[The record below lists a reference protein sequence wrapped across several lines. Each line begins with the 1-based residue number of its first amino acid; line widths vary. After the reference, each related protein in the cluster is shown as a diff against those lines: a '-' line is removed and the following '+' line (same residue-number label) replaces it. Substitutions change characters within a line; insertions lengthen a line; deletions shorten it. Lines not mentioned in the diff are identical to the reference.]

1 MNLLLLCAASFIIRC
16 TENHIF
22 FFQTSWKDSLSKN
35 SCPGIWSFLHYRE
48 RWYFFFPKIWSYPLD
63 EKWKVIF
70 VKKNTW
76 KYDIFFKCF
85 EKIVFSKNLRWNM
98 IFLVLSGKMVF
109 FPRKHIFFWTEN
121 ERRPFSR
128 NTQKHDIFCR
138 TFFRYKNVLE
148 RIPVF
153 FCTFVETFI
162 GVFICCSS
170 AKKTRRLNT

>member
-1 MNLLLLCAASFIIRC
+1 MVFPKTVALGYDLSCIIGKDDISFSRKYDH
-16 TENHIF
+16 TPWTKNER
-22 FFQTSWKDSLSKN
+22 WSLSKKIHGN
-35 SCPGIWSFLHYRE
+35 MIFSSNVLKRLSFLKTCAGTWAFLYYLE
-48 RWYFFFPKIWSYPLD
+48 RWYFFP
-63 EKWKVIF
+63 ENIF
-70 VKKNTW
+70 
-76 KYDIFFKCF
+76 
-85 EKIVFSKNLRWNM
+85 
-98 IFLVLSGKMVF
+98 
-109 FPRKHIFFWTEN
+109 FFWTEN